1 MGSLCSKDLS
11 LLWYEIFKFMFLWE
25 DSRKY
30 IPEGTNSSVG
40 NATDLKPINLHA
52 QAEKN
57 NEVWDVSWFTF
68 FLGAGHGNKQ

>member
-11 LLWYEIFKFMFLWE
+11 LLWYEIFKFIFLRE
-25 DSRKY
+25 DSRKC
-30 IPEGTNSSVG
+30 IPEGTKSSVG

-57 NEVWDVSWFTF
+57 SEVGDVSWFMF
-68 FLGAGHGNKQ
+68 FLDAGHGNKQ